1 MGARMGGVCLGI
13 GRDHSCMV
21 VAEESMSETGEGWG
35 MSARTQSSYLA
46 VLFSKSEDIGKDAE
60 SG

>member
-1 MGARMGGVCLGI
+1 
-13 GRDHSCMV
+13 MV